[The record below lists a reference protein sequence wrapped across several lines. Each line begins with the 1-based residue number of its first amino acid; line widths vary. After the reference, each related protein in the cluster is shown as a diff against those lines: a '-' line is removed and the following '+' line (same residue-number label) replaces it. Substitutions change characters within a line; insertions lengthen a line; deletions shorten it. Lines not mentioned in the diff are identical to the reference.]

1 MQRLHAEVRRTMA
14 ENGIDVASIAGL
26 PEVFQN
32 MPSPFIGLE
41 TRHMQEKF
49 YHENFGL
56 VVSLWTCH
64 LACDQN
70 CLIW

>member
-1 MQRLHAEVRRTMA
+1 MHAEVRRTLA
-14 ENGIDVASIAGL
+14 ENRIDVAGL
-26 PEVFQN
+26 PDVFQN
-32 MPSPFIGLE
+32 IASPFIGLE

-49 YHENFGL
+49 YRENFGL

-70 CLIW
+70 CLVW